1 MSYTI
6 AIAGK
11 GGTGKTTIAALIL
24 KFLKEKKAG
33 SILAVDADPNNNLG
47 EALGIK
53 VEETVGSAVDQIALH
68 PENIPAGMSKDRF
81 IDYKVQTIIKE
92 AEGFD
97 LLTMGT
103 PEGPGCYCYANNIL
117 RETISKISH
126 DYDFVLIDN
135 EAGLEHF
142 SRRTTRHADILIVV
156 SDNSKIGIKSALR
169 IKELV
174 HELRLKIKKVGLLI
188 NRSRKN
194 SESCDFNHTGL
205 DLLGVI
211 PEDESISMLNTD
223 GVSLFNLSS
232 QAPGMRAI
240 DKIGEYICQEK

>member
-24 KFLKEKKAG
+24 KALKERKTG

-53 VEETVGSAVDQIALH
+53 VEETVGSVIDQIAVH
-68 PENIPAGMSKDRF
+68 PENVPAGMSKDRF

-92 AEGFD
+92 TEGFD

-117 RETISKISH
+117 RETISKISR
-126 DYDFVLIDN
+126 DYDFVIIDN

-142 SRRTTRHADILIVV
+142 SRRTTRYADILIIV

-169 IKELV
+169 IKNLI
-174 HELRLKIKKVGLLI
+174 HELKIKVKKTGLLI
-188 NRSRKN
+188 NRSKRN
-194 SESCDFNHTGL
+194 NESCDFTHTDL

-211 PEDESISMLNTD
+211 PEDETISMLSTD
-223 GVSLFNLSS
+223 GVSLFNLSN

-240 DKIGEYICQEK
+240 EKIGEYIWQEK